1 MAASEK
7 FCSEINSLSR
17 LTSNPHRRFICSPC
31 RENFVLVAKT
41 FCGLLVS
48 ERRTKKH
55 SRFGSEGGFNTPGPV
70 LDAKDEL
77 LKDTGFPSEGKG

>member
-1 MAASEK
+1 M
-7 FCSEINSLSR
+7 
-17 LTSNPHRRFICSPC
+17 
-31 RENFVLVAKT
+31 LVAKT